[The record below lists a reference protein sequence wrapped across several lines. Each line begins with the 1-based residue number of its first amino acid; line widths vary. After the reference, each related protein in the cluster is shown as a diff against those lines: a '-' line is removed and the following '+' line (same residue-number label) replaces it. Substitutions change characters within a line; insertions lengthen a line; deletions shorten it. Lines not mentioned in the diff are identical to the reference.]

1 MSSTSLRILFSII
14 LSALILQIPSKGFSN
29 GNFPKVLS
37 CVKGK
42 SDDFTL
48 HLVTLIE
55 QNDKGTGEAFVDDR
69 LFKLVQDDGIWLGTS
84 IKGTEFLILEEDK
97 IKIISG
103 KTHWEGLCF
112 RSDNALTP
120 LVKTVSRPLSIKIE
134 NLTKELHKLKSELA
148 LIEIENSKLIDKI
161 EENISDEQTSQE
173 KIELFL
179 ENGMTSNA
187 IVNKINSTENLSGY
201 IASVPEEG
209 SLATGKLFFKKGE
222 DREKVLSKI
231 MLLQRANLGRAWL
244 MRSTH
249 TKLKSPRELL
259 ILASILEK
267 ETGNDSEKQLISS
280 VFHNRLSKG
289 MKLQAD
295 PTVLYGL
302 TMGKDVI
309 ARSPTKKEIKE
320 KSPYNTYIIK
330 GLPIAPISNPSVASL
345 FAAARP
351 SKTEFLFFVSN
362 GNGGHR
368 FSKTYDGHKQGI
380 EILLTRKREQS
391 KSTKSGA
398 MTYVTLPPSK
408 PVLLK

>member
-1 MSSTSLRILFSII
+1 MIRFFFSFILFFG
-14 LSALILQIPSKGFSN
+14 ILQASAVSFADK
-29 GNFPKVLS
+29 FPKVLS
-37 CVKGK
+37 CVKGE

-55 QNDKGTGEAFVDDR
+55 QNENGTGEAFVDNR
-69 LFKLVQDDGIWLGTS
+69 SFKLVLEDGIWLGTS
-84 IKGTEFLILEEDK
+84 KKGTEFLILEDDK

-103 KTHWEGLCF
+103 KSNWEGVCF
-112 RSDNALTP
+112 RSDDALTP
-120 LVKTVSRPLSIKIE
+120 LVETVSQPLSVKIE
-134 NLTKELHKLKSELA
+134 SLTKELHKLKSELA
-148 LIEIENSKLIDKI
+148 LIEIENSKLIEKI
-161 EENISDEQTSQE
+161 EDNISEEENFKQ
-173 KIELFL
+173 KVELFL
-179 ENGMTSNA
+179 ESGMTANS
-187 IVNKINSTENLSGY
+187 IVNKINSTENLTGF
-201 IASVPEEG
+201 IDFVPEEG
-209 SLATGKLFFKKGE
+209 SLATGKLFFKFGE
-222 DREKVLSKI
+222 SREKVLSKI

-244 MRSTH
+244 MRSRNTI
-249 TKLKSPRELL
+249 LKSPRELL

-309 ARSPTKKEIKE
+309 ARSPTKAEIKE
-320 KSPYNTYIIK
+320 KNPYNTYIVK

-368 FSKTYDGHKQGI
+368 FSKTYDGHKKSI
-380 EILLTRKREQS
+380 EILITRKKEQR
-391 KSTKSGA
+391 KSTRTGA
-398 MTYVTLPPSK
+398 MTYITLPPRK

>member
-1 MSSTSLRILFSII
+1 MIRIFFSII
-14 LSALILQIPSKGFSN
+14 LLFGILQTSAVSFADK
-29 GNFPKVLS
+29 FPKVLS
-37 CVKGK
+37 CVKGE

-55 QNDKGTGEAFVDDR
+55 QTEDGTGEAFVDDR
-69 LFKLVQDDGIWLGTS
+69 SFKLVLDDGIWLGTS
-84 IKGTEFLILEEDK
+84 KKGTEFLILEDDK

-103 KTHWEGLCF
+103 KSNWDGVCF
-112 RSDNALTP
+112 RSDDALAP
-120 LVKTVSRPLSIKIE
+120 LVKTVSQPLSIKIDS
-134 NLTKELHKLKSELA
+134 LTKELHKLKSELA
-148 LIEIENSKLIDKI
+148 LIEIENSKLI
-161 EENISDEQTSQE
+161 E
-173 KIELFL
+173 KIENNISEDETLQEKVEIFL
-179 ENGMTSNA
+179 ESGLTANS
-187 IVNKINSTENLSGY
+187 IVNKINSTENLTGFIDY
-201 IASVPEEG
+201 VPEEG
-209 SLATGKLFFKKGE
+209 SLATGKLFFKFGE
-222 DREKVLSKI
+222 TREKVLSKI

-244 MRSTH
+244 MRSRNTI
-249 TKLKSPRELL
+249 LKSPRELL

-309 ARSPTKKEIKE
+309 ARSPTKAEIKE
-320 KSPYNTYIIK
+320 ENPYNTYIVK

-351 SKTEFLFFVSN
+351 SKTDFLFFVSN

-368 FSKTYDGHKQGI
+368 FSKTYDGHKKGI
-380 EILLTRKREQS
+380 EILLTRKKEQRQ
-391 KSTKSGA
+391 STRTGA
-398 MTYVTLPPSK
+398 MTYITLPPSK